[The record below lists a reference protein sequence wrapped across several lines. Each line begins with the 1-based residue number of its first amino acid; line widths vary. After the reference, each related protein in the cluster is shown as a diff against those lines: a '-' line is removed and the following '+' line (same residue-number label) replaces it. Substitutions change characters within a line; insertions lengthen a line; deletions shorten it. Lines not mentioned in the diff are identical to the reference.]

1 MDPPSLRFP
10 PARSIRTSIVGPASV
25 RSCGVHVSRTSSHGA
40 NADTMRDTGL
50 TTSTREPPSS
60 HAVRIDMESL
70 PTGML
75 TPRAGQRSRATAR
88 TVSNSAASSPGAPAA
103 AIQLAESFTS
113 ESARTGA
120 AARFVRASATAIRPE
135 AGASSTARGVRS
147 PIANASPAYPWNE
160 SSVVAQSATGTCHG
174 PTA

>member
-1 MDPPSLRFP
+1 M
-10 PARSIRTSIVGPASV
+10 RTRTVGPASV

-40 NADTMRDTGL
+40 NADTMSDTGL
-50 TTSTREPPSS
+50 TTSAREPRSS

-120 AARFVRASATAIRPE
+120 AARFVRASATAIRPD

-147 PIANASPAYPWNE
+147 PMANASPAYPWNE

-174 PTA
+174 PTH